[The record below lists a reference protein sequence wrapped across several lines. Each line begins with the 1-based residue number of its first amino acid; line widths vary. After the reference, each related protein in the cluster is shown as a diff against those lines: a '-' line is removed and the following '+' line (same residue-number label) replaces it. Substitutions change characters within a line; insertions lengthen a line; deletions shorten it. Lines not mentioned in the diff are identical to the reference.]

1 MLGDFSEFH
10 VLRSLVR
17 GRIVSSVEEAE
28 EFLNSFL
35 GHLKEFA
42 RFIVAYICSIVL
54 QDKQVLMN
62 QSFVSGIRLLNMK
75 FDPVEIRQSYASH
88 AGCGE
93 QYQWCLDPAVME
105 KFRDVPRMAKP
116 EETAAAAES

>member
-17 GRIVSSVEEAE
+17 GRVVSSVEEAE

-54 QDKQVLMN
+54 QDKQVLTN

-75 FDPVEIRQSYASH
+75 FDPVEIR
-88 AGCGE
+88 
-93 QYQWCLDPAVME
+93 
-105 KFRDVPRMAKP
+105 AKLRF
-116 EETAAAAES
+116 SCRLRRKVSMVSRSGGNG